1 MKPGIVIASL
11 LLASAAAWGQA
22 ATPPAQTNAQQPPQS
37 TTPPATQQQPP
48 TAPATQQPGAAGQ
61 RHALQ
66 AKTQEEFKAYQDASG
81 KPDPGSM
88 EAAADAFAKAYP
100 DSVLRGPLYVKT
112 MNFYAQANAVEK
124 MIAVGRKAIAVD
136 DTDPVPLV
144 QVASALAESTR
155 DTDLDREE
163 RLAEAAKDAK
173 AAIANLDT
181 GLLIPAGTPEDRIA
195 AVKASILTRA
205 YDSLGMIDLNRKDYP
220 AAEQDLTKA
229 IEASKSSPEAVVF
242 LRLSVAQDHM
252 NKYPQALDNAN
263 KALQYAPDGSA
274 AQNLAKQQQA
284 RLQKLMAGGTP
295 APATPGAAPQ
305 VTPDASRG
313 ATPDTPRPGQQVP
326 VTPAPAT
333 PAPH

>member
-1 MKPGIVIASL
+1 MKCGMVIATL
-11 LLASAAAWGQA
+11 ILGSAAAWGQA
-22 ATPPAQTNAQQPPQS
+22 GTAAKPMPAQPPAQSTAQ
-37 TTPPATQQQPP
+37 
-48 TAPATQQPGAAGQ
+48 PATQQPASAAPASQQPGAAAQQPANG
-61 RHALQ
+61 RHTLQ

-81 KPDPGSM
+81 KADPVSM

-220 AAEQDLTKA
+220 QAEQDLMKA
-229 IEASKSSPEAVVF
+229 IQASKSSPEAVVY

-252 NKYPQALDNAN
+252 NKYPAALDNAN

-284 RLQKLMAGGTP
+284 RLQKLMAGSTP
-295 APATPGAAPQ
+295 APATPGAASGANAP
-305 VTPDASRG
+305 
-313 ATPDTPRPGQQVP
+313 ATPPAPQQP
-326 VTPAPAT
+326 PATQTPAT

>member
-1 MKPGIVIASL
+1 MKSGIVIASL
-11 LLASAAAWGQA
+11 IVASAAAWGQA
-22 ATPPAQTNAQQPPQS
+22 GTATKPAPTQPPAQS
-37 TTPPATQQQPP
+37 TARPATQQAPSA
-48 TAPATQQPGAAGQ
+48 APAPQQPGAAQPSGNQ
-61 RHALQ
+61 RQALQ

-81 KPDPGSM
+81 KSDPGSM

-136 DTDPVPLV
+136 ATDPVPLV

-163 RLAEAAKDAK
+163 RLAEASKDAK
-173 AAIANLDT
+173 AAIANIDT
-181 GLLIPAGTPEDRIA
+181 GLLIPAGTPEERIA

-220 AAEQDLTKA
+220 AAEQDLLKA
-229 IEASKSSPEAVVF
+229 IAASKSSPEAVVY

-252 NKYPQALDNAN
+252 NKYPEALDNAG
-263 KALQYAPDGSA
+263 KALQYAPEGSA
-274 AQNLAKQQQA
+274 AQNLAKQQQT
-284 RLQKLMAGGTP
+284 RLQKLIAGGTP
-295 APATPGAAPQ
+295 APATPAPA
-305 VTPDASRG
+305 PNAN
-313 ATPDTPRPGQQVP
+313 
-326 VTPAPAT
+326 APAT
-333 PAPH
+333 PPPATQTPAAPAPHQ